1 MQDTKKRG
9 TIVTLISNWTS
20 IDRRW
25 MLEFVKAKE
34 KGSKMRLEVVERERL
49 REINTSGSEISRESS
64 CGIGLALAEP

>member
-1 MQDTKKRG
+1 
-9 TIVTLISNWTS
+9 
-20 IDRRW
+20 

-34 KGSKMRLEVVERERL
+34 KDSKMRLEVVERERL